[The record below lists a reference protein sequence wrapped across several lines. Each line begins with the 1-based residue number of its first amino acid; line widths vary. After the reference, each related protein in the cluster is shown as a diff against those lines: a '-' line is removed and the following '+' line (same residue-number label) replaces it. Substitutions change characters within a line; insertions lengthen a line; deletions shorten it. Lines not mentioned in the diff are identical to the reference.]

1 MIYNSRKKLLAVC
14 ALISQNKEPAVL
26 RCVKSLGAEERKIC
40 SSIKLPIWVL
50 RVRVDGRRTLW
61 LVQRI
66 RAFVFLPHPVDD
78 EHYHKDGT
86 QQTNH
91 CTSNNSWN
99 NWKGVLLIVHTGNQN
114 NTNFTCKDARLGEK
128 WGRSVLWLVHGDVLA
143 GARVYFWRVHFILL
157 CILWLVNVRWGVDIG
172 VRRTLFYWFLQ
183 GNKIRVKIWYK
194 TKWTGEE
201 LDGQWVQDKRRV
213 SGEQCERKDKSYHHQ
228 HPGKKSS

>member
-40 SSIKLPIWVL
+40 SSIKLPIRVL

-78 EHYHKDGT
+78 KHYHKDGT

-99 NWKGVLLIVHTGNQN
+99 NWKAVLLIVHTRNQ
-114 NTNFTCKDARLGEK
+114 KIQILPARMPGWAKNEVALSSGLFMVT
-128 WGRSVLWLVHGDVLA
+128 SLLVPGS
-143 GARVYFWRVHFILL
+143 I
-157 CILWLVNVRWGVDIG
+157 
-172 VRRTLFYWFLQ
+172 
-183 GNKIRVKIWYK
+183 
-194 TKWTGEE
+194 
-201 LDGQWVQDKRRV
+201 
-213 SGEQCERKDKSYHHQ
+213 SGGYTSFSFAFS
-228 HPGKKSS
+228 GS